1 MVPYKHYVPIK
12 EDLSDLVEKIEE
24 LKKDDIKAREISEAA
39 TQFVKDNFET
49 EDIHKYLLDVLT
61 KYANLQKFSL
71 SESDKLLF
79 YQNNDID
86 DIILKSEKVNL
97 KKHISF

>member
-49 EDIHKYLLDVLT
+49 
-61 KYANLQKFSL
+61 
-71 SESDKLLF
+71 
-79 YQNNDID
+79 
-86 DIILKSEKVNL
+86 
-97 KKHISF
+97 